1 MELIRITDEKIK
13 IMLTPSDLSLYE
25 LDPETDSATS
35 PAALRRLLGDL
46 RLRFGVELD
55 DRSVSAQYFPSRSGG
70 GELFVCSIRPKHNE
84 EAAAPL
90 THSSGCKHAA
100 ASFRWE
106 GAYRFHTM
114 QALLSACHRLTTV
127 DFLGDSAAY
136 CDSGGRY
143 YLLLRTHAR
152 SPFSIPEE
160 LSFLTEY
167 GDTENAAQL
176 KVYIKEHGELIR
188 SPDAVSILALLK

>member
-13 IMLTPSDLSLYE
+13 IMLTPSDLTLYE
-25 LDPETDSATS
+25 LDPENDSAAS
-35 PAALRRLLGDL
+35 PAALRRLLGDV

-70 GELFVCSIRPKHNE
+70 GELFVCSIRPKHGE
-84 EAAAPL
+84 GAGAPL
-90 THSSGCKHAA
+90 SLTGCKNAA

-106 GAYRFHTM
+106 GAYRFPTM

-136 CDSGGRY
+136 CDRGGRY

-176 KVYIKEHGELIR
+176 KIYIKEHGELIR
-188 SPDAVSILALLK
+188 SPDAVSVLALLK